1 MRAVFVTIMAG
12 AIIGPALAQVPAGSP
27 PPGTA
32 SVRLEDWG
40 RIATAASRLLDWK
53 VGVPATA
60 FRGLTFSEAA
70 GKADALGVAFI
81 EGIGSQDLSPEI
93 PKKLDYH
100 LAPGE
105 VKAVQDRLRALNLGM
120 PVYFTATI
128 GPDEKSSRQL
138 FEFAK
143 ALNVETIVS
152 APEPESL
159 AAIDK
164 LANEFG
170 INVALYNRSPKSLLS
185 AVEGRSKRIGACAD
199 IGNWMR
205 EGIQPLEGLALL
217 KDRLIVINLGDGSG
231 VASLPEFFR
240 EMYRLG
246 LKPSLITVDSLQD
259 FEKALQPLMVQR
271 VDEISRTAAIRGPDK
286 LTPEA
291 RQAIEAAL
299 PRQAPAKPK
308 KPRKLLVMD
317 LNVAYPGHR
326 SIPEENLAI
335 ELMGKKTGAYEAV
348 FNNDLDNLK
357 YDKIKQFDAVF
368 LNNTVGMIFLDPEVR
383 AGLLRFVRE
392 GGGLAG
398 NHGVSH
404 ASMDWPEFGE
414 MIGTWH
420 GVHRENTEL
429 ATVKIDDPN
438 SPLTAA
444 FGGREFTY
452 HDEYFRFPTGPYSR
466 DKLHV
471 LLSMD
476 VAKTDMNQGRACAQ
490 PCVRADNDYAVSWI
504 QSYGKGRTFFLTLGH
519 NPTLFTTPALA
530 QFVLA
535 GIQFILGDLEADT
548 TPSAKL
554 AAQTGSSP
562 RPKHQPAEI
571 EPLLAK
577 VAVYEHGAN
586 PDAIVAFN
594 ELVEDLQ
601 GSAAQR
607 QALEIR
613 LLQFLQSNAT
623 LAGKETAFKELAL
636 IGTETSLPVL
646 TPMLTR
652 VETAEM
658 ARYALAAIPGTAV
671 DDALRKSLG
680 QAPNDRIKIGIINSL
695 GHRQDA
701 KAVPALAAL
710 ALSSNPEVAA
720 AAAAALAN
728 IADRPALNALASA
741 RSRLSGPARQ
751 SVADAYIA
759 GADRFAER
767 GEKAAAIEVYKQM
780 MAPGER
786 RMVRARALT
795 GLTAAEGKDA
805 IPALI
810 VEMESSD
817 PELEAIAVR
826 LLNGLPGADITKVMV
841 AEFPKIPAFGQAHL
855 LTAMAQRGDIAARPA
870 LVAALKSPAPAVRA
884 AALAGIGSL
893 GDASSVKVLAEAAAA
908 GEGVEQSA
916 ARRSLYTLRGPAI
929 DREIVAELGSASGK
943 VKLELITA
951 VGERVA
957 VSAADALTREA
968 QGTDPDVRREALRAL
983 RNVGGA
989 AQTAGLL
996 DLLLKSST
1004 AAERRDAA
1012 LTLGTVLR
1020 RAQPA
1025 PISAVI
1031 SAYNSTSALQSRLS
1045 LLDVMGQVSSAQALP
1060 LLRETI
1066 KDANPDIARGAILAL
1081 TAWNDSTPLMDL
1093 LNLAKSVSRSL
1104 QAAGE
1109 AIDSQANLPPGYVSP
1124 NGAGRG
1130 ARGGRGGPPT
1140 SNIQVLALR
1149 GCLRLMV
1156 LESQRTPAESGRLL
1170 SEAMAVATQTN
1181 EKLSILSLL
1190 PSFPSQESL
1199 EVAQAATRD
1208 PALANEA
1215 KVAVDQ
1221 VTEALK
1227 LK

>member
-1 MRAVFVTIMAG
+1 MRAVLVTIMAG
-12 AIIGPALAQVPAGSP
+12 ALMGPALAQAPSGSP

-40 RIATAASRLLDWK
+40 RVATAASRILEWK

-60 FRGLTFSEAA
+60 FPGLTFSEAA

-81 EGIGSQDLSPEI
+81 EGFSTQDLSPEI

-120 PVYFTATI
+120 PVYFTAAI

-152 APEPESL
+152 DPAPESL

-170 INVALYNRSPKSLLS
+170 VNVALAHGNPRSLPIT
-185 AVEGRSKRIGACAD
+185 VEGRSKRIGVCAD
-199 IGNWMR
+199 LGNWMR
-205 EGIQPLEGLALL
+205 EGIKPLDGLALL
-217 KDRLIVINLGDGSG
+217 KDRLMAVDLNG
-231 VASLPEFFR
+231 VAGQPEFFR

-246 LKPSLITVDSLQD
+246 LKPSLIVVDSLEG
-259 FEKALQPLMVQR
+259 FEKALQPLMVER
-271 VDEISRTAAIRGPDK
+271 VAEIARTAAIRGPDR
-286 LTPEA
+286 LTPEE

-299 PRQAPAKPK
+299 PRQASAKPK
-308 KPRKLLVMD
+308 KSRKLLVMD

-326 SIPEENLAI
+326 SIPNENYAL
-335 ELMGKKTGAYEAV
+335 ETMGKTTGAYEAV

-383 AGLLRFVRE
+383 AGLSRFVRE

-420 GVHRENTEL
+420 GIHRENTEL

-444 FGGREFTY
+444 FGGREFEY
-452 HDEYFRFPTGPYSR
+452 HDEFFRFPSGPYSR

-504 QSYGKGRTFFLTLGH
+504 QSYGRGRTFFLTLGH

-530 QFVLA
+530 RFVLA

-554 AAQTGSSP
+554 AAQT
-562 RPKHQPAEI
+562 EI

-577 VAVYEHGAN
+577 VAVYEYGAD

-601 GSAAQR
+601 GSAGQR
-607 QALEIR
+607 QVLETR

-623 LAGKETAFKELAL
+623 LAGKETVFKALAL
-636 IGTETSLPVL
+636 IGTAASIPVL

-652 VETAEM
+652 AETAEM
-658 ARYALAAIPGTAV
+658 ARYALAAIPGAAV

-680 QAPNDRIKIGIINSL
+680 QAPNDPIKIGIINSL

-710 ALSSNPEVAA
+710 VSSSNLEVSA
-720 AAAAALAN
+720 AAAAALAG
-728 IADRPALNALASA
+728 IADRPALNALAVA
-741 RSRLSGPARQ
+741 RTKLSGEARQ
-751 SVADAYIA
+751 PVAEAYVTC
-759 GADRFAER
+759 ADRFGER

-786 RMVRARALT
+786 RMIRARALT

-805 IPALI
+805 TPALTA
-810 VEMESSD
+810 EMESPD
-817 PELEAIAVR
+817 PVLEAVAVR
-826 LLNGLPGADITKVMV
+826 LLNGLPGSDITKVMV
-841 AEFPKIPAFGQAHL
+841 AEFPKVPAFGQAHL
-855 LTAMAQRGDIAARPA
+855 LTAMAERGDAAARPT
-870 LVAALKSPAPAVRA
+870 LLAAVKSSTPAVRA
-884 AALAGIGSL
+884 AALAAIGKL
-893 GDASSVKVLAEAAAA
+893 GDEASVKVLAEAAAA
-908 GEGVEQSA
+908 GEGLEQSA
-916 ARRSLYTLRGPAI
+916 ARRSLYTLRGPGVE
-929 DREIVAELGSASGK
+929 REIVAELGSASGK

-989 AQTAGLL
+989 GQTAGLL

-1020 RAQPA
+1020 KAQPA
-1025 PISAVI
+1025 PIDAVI
-1031 SAYNSTSALQSRLS
+1031 SAYNSASALQSRLS
-1045 LLDVMGQVSSAQALP
+1045 LLDVMGQVSSVQALP
-1060 LLRETI
+1060 LLRETM
-1066 KDANPDIARGAILAL
+1066 KDAKAEIARGAILAL
-1081 TAWNDSTPLMDL
+1081 TSWNDSTPLMDL

-1109 AIDSQANLPPGYVSP
+1109 AIDSQSALPPGYVSP

-1140 SNIQVLALR
+1140 NNLQVLALR
-1149 GCLRLMV
+1149 GCLRLLV

-1190 PSFPSQESL
+1190 PSFPSKESL
-1199 EVAQAATRD
+1199 AVAQAAERD
-1208 PALANEA
+1208 PAVANEA

>member
-1 MRAVFVTIMAG
+1 MLVTIMAG
-12 AIIGPALAQVPAGSP
+12 AILGPAPAQVPASGPTPGS
-27 PPGTA
+27 A

-53 VGVPATA
+53 VGVPANA
-60 FRGLTFSEAA
+60 FPGLTFSEAA

-81 EGIGSQDLSPEI
+81 EGFSTQNLSPEI

-128 GPDEKSSRQL
+128 GPDESSSRKL

-152 APEPESL
+152 DPAPESL

-170 INVALYNRSPKSLLS
+170 VNVALYNGSPKSLLS
-185 AVEGRSKRIGACAD
+185 ALEGRSKRIGVCAD
-199 IGNWMR
+199 IGAWVR
-205 EGIQPLEGLALL
+205 EGIQPLDGLALL
-217 KDRLIVINLGDGSG
+217 KDRLIAINLGNRSG
-231 VASLPEFFR
+231 ATGLPEFFR

-246 LKPSLITVDSLQD
+246 MKPSFVVMDLLES
-259 FEKALQPLMVQR
+259 FEKAVEPVMVER
-271 VDEISRTAAIRGPDK
+271 VAGISRTAAIRSPDK
-286 LTPEA
+286 LAPEA
-291 RQAIEAAL
+291 RQAIESAL

-308 KPRKLLVMD
+308 QPRKLLVMD

-335 ELMGKKTGAYEAV
+335 ELMGKRTGAYDAV
-348 FNNDLDNLK
+348 FSNDLDNLK
-357 YDKIKQFDAVF
+357 YDKIGQFDAVF

-420 GVHRENTEL
+420 GTHREATEL

-444 FGGREFTY
+444 FGGREFEY

-466 DKLHV
+466 AKLHV
-471 LLSMD
+471 LLSVD

-554 AAQTGSSP
+554 ATAP
-562 RPKHQPAEI
+562 RSRHQPSEI

-577 VAVYEHGAN
+577 AAVYEYGLN
-586 PDAIVAFN
+586 PDAIVAFS

-601 GSAAQR
+601 GYVGER
-607 QALEIR
+607 QALETR

-636 IGTETSLPVL
+636 IGTEASIPVL

-652 VETAEM
+652 AETAEM
-658 ARYALAAIPGTAV
+658 ARYALAAIPGAAV
-671 DDALRKSLG
+671 DDALRRSLG
-680 QAPNDRIKIGIINSL
+680 QAPNDRIKIGIVNSL
-695 GHRQDA
+695 GHRQDT

-710 ALSSNPEVAA
+710 VPSSNSEVAA
-720 AAAAALAN
+720 AAVAALAN
-728 IADRPALNALASA
+728 IADRPALDALAAA
-741 RSRLSGPARQ
+741 RSKASSPWRDLSAEAY
-751 SVADAYIA
+751 VAC
-759 GADRFAER
+759 ADRFAAR
-767 GEKAAAIEVYKQM
+767 GEKAAAVAVYKQM
-780 MAPGER
+780 LAPGEPGR
-786 RMVRARALT
+786 VRTRALV
-795 GLTAAEGKDA
+795 GLAAAEGRNA
-805 IPALI
+805 VPALI
-810 VEMESSD
+810 AEIESKD
-817 PELEAIAVR
+817 PAIQTVATQ
-826 LLNGLPGADITKVMV
+826 LLNGLPGSDITRVLM
-841 AEFPKIPAFGQAHL
+841 AEFPKVPAFGQAHL
-855 LTAMAQRGDIAARPA
+855 LAAMANRGDASARPA
-870 LVAALKSPAPAVRA
+870 VLAAVGSGTPAVRA
-884 AALAGIGSL
+884 AALAAIGKL
-893 GDASSVKVLAEAAAA
+893 GDESSVKVLAEAAAA
-908 GEGVEQSA
+908 GEGLEQSA
-916 ARRSLYTLRGPAI
+916 ARRGLYTLRGPGIDAAI
-929 DREIVAELGSASGK
+929 IAELGSASGK

-989 AQTAGLL
+989 GQAGGLL
-996 DLLLKSST
+996 DVLLKASSV
-1004 AAERRDAA
+1004 ADRRDAA

-1025 PISAVI
+1025 PIGAVI
-1031 SAYNSTSALQSRLS
+1031 SAYHGTTALQSRLS
-1045 LLDVMGQVSSAQALP
+1045 LLDVMGQVSSEEALP

-1066 KDANPDIARGAILAL
+1066 RDADPEIARGAILAL
-1081 TAWNDSTPLMDL
+1081 TAWNDGTPLMDL
-1093 LNLAKSVSRSL
+1093 LNLAQSVSRSL

-1109 AIDSQANLPPGYVSP
+1109 AIDSQASLPPGYVSP
-1124 NGAGRG
+1124 NGAGRA

-1149 GCLRLMV
+1149 GCLKLMV
-1156 LESQRTPAESGRLL
+1156 LPSQRTPSESGRLL
-1170 SEAMAVATQTN
+1170 SEAMAVSTQTN

-1199 EVAQAATRD
+1199 AVAQAATRD
-1208 PALANEA
+1208 PAVANEA
-1215 KVAVDQ
+1215 KVATAQ
-1221 VTEALK
+1221 VTEALR

>member
-1 MRAVFVTIMAG
+1 V
-12 AIIGPALAQVPAGSP
+12 
-27 PPGTA
+27 
-32 SVRLEDWG
+32 
-40 RIATAASRLLDWK
+40 
-53 VGVPATA
+53 
-60 FRGLTFSEAA
+60 
-70 GKADALGVAFI
+70 
-81 EGIGSQDLSPEI
+81 
-93 PKKLDYH
+93 
-100 LAPGE
+100 
-105 VKAVQDRLRALNLGM
+105 
-120 PVYFTATI
+120 
-128 GPDEKSSRQL
+128 
-138 FEFAK
+138 
-143 ALNVETIVS
+143 
-152 APEPESL
+152 
-159 AAIDK
+159 
-164 LANEFG
+164 
-170 INVALYNRSPKSLLS
+170 
-185 AVEGRSKRIGACAD
+185 VEGRSKRIGACAD
-199 IGNWMR
+199 IGNWVR
-205 EGIQPLEGLALL
+205 EGIQPLDGLALL
-217 KDRLIVINLGDGSG
+217 KDRLIAVELSG
-231 VASLPEFFR
+231 VAGLPEFFR

-246 LKPSLITVDSLQD
+246 LKPSLIVEDSLD
-259 FEKALQPLMVQR
+259 GFEKALLPLMVQR
-271 VDEISRTAAIRGPDK
+271 VAEISRTAAIRGPDK

-335 ELMGKKTGAYEAV
+335 ELMGKRTGAYEAV

-357 YDKIKQFDAVF
+357 YDKIRQFDAVF

-383 AGLLRFVRE
+383 AGLSRFVRE

-420 GVHRENTEL
+420 GTHREATEL

-444 FGGREFTY
+444 FGGREFEY

-554 AAQTGSSP
+554 AAAPS
-562 RPKHQPAEI
+562 RKHQPSEI

-577 VAVYEHGAN
+577 VAVYEYGAD

-601 GSAAQR
+601 GYAGER
-607 QALEIR
+607 KALETR

-636 IGTETSLPVL
+636 IGTEASVPVL
-646 TPMLTR
+646 TPMLTS
-652 VETAEM
+652 VATAEM
-658 ARYALAAIPGTAV
+658 ARYALAAIPGAAV

-680 QAPNDRIKIGIINSL
+680 QAPDDRIKIGIINSL
-695 GHRQDA
+695 GHRRDT

-710 ALSSNPEVAA
+710 APSANLEVAA
-720 AAAAALAN
+720 AAVSALAN
-728 IADRPALNALASA
+728 IADRPALDALAAA
-741 RSRLSGPARQ
+741 RSKASGPLRDL
-751 SVADAYIA
+751 VAEGYVAC
-759 GADRFAER
+759 ADQFAAR
-767 GEKAAAIEVYKQM
+767 GEKTAAVTVYKQM
-780 MAPGER
+780 LAPGEPVK
-786 RMVRARALT
+786 VRTRALA
-795 GLTAAEGKDA
+795 GLTAAEGKNA
-805 IPALI
+805 VPALTAEI
-810 VEMESSD
+810 ESKD
-817 PELEAIAVR
+817 PAIQTAAIQ
-826 LLNGLPGADITKVMV
+826 LLNGLPGSDITRVLV
-841 AEFPKIPAFGQAHL
+841 AEFPKVPAIGQAHL
-855 LTAMAQRGDIAARPA
+855 LTAMANRGDASARPA
-870 LVAALKSPAPAVRA
+870 ILAAVKSSTPAVRA
-884 AALAGIGSL
+884 AALAAMGKL
-893 GDASSVKVLAEAAAA
+893 GDESSVKVLAEAAAA
-908 GEGVEQSA
+908 GEGLEQSA
-916 ARRSLYTLRGPAI
+916 ARRSLYTLRGPGV
-929 DREIVAELGSASGK
+929 DREIIAELGSASGK

-957 VSAADALTREA
+957 VSAADALIREA
-968 QGTDPDVRREALRAL
+968 RGTDPDVRREALRAL

-989 AQTAGLL
+989 GQTAGLL
-996 DLLLKSST
+996 DVLVDAST

-1020 RAQPA
+1020 REQP
-1025 PISAVI
+1025 PRIDGVI
-1031 SAYNSTSALQSRLS
+1031 AAYRNSSALQTRLS
-1045 LLDVMGQVSSAQALP
+1045 LLDVMGQVSSALALP

-1066 KDANPDIARGAILAL
+1066 KDTDPEIARGAILAL
-1081 TAWNDSTPLMDL
+1081 TAWNDGTPLMDL

-1109 AIDSQANLPPGYVSP
+1109 AIDSQAGLPPGYVSP

-1156 LESQRTPAESGRLL
+1156 LQSQRTPSESGQLL
-1170 SEAMAVATQTN
+1170 SEAMAVATQTS

-1190 PSFPSQESL
+1190 PSFPSKESL
-1199 EVAQAATRD
+1199 DVARAATRD
-1208 PALANEA
+1208 PAVASEA